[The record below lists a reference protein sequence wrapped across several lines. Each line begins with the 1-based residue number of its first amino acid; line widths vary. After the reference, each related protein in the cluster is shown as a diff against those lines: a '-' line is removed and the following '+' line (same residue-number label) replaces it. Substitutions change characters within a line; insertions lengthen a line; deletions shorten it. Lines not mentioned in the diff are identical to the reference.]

1 MKLISLELD
10 KAEAKA
16 EAGEPC
22 KAEAPRYPY
31 GTSLYL
37 DEVALKKLG
46 LDVEVGDEVNIVA
59 VGKVT
64 GMSSHEDADGG
75 KHETLDIQ
83 LTSMSVED
91 PDEADEALESPTA
104 RKLYPGKG

>member
-1 MKLISLELD
+1 MTKLISLVLD

-16 EAGEPC
+16 EVGEPC
-22 KAEAPRYPY
+22 KVEAPRYPY
-31 GTSLYL
+31 GTCLYL

-46 LDVEVGDEVNIVA
+46 LECEVGDEVNIVA

-64 GMSSHEDADGG
+64 GMSSREYENG

-83 LTSMSVED
+83 LTAMSID
-91 PDEADEALESPTA
+91 DGDEADEALESPTA
-104 RKLYPGKG
+104 RKLYPKG